1 VKIEY
6 TVENLGR
13 IEGQRTIELY
23 IEGEFIEREDNIIL
37 SPGELQ
43 EEFV

>member
-1 VKIEY
+1 MKIEY

-23 IEGEFIEREDNIIL
+23 IEGNLLKERIT
-37 SPGELQ
+37 
-43 EEFV
+43 